1 MARRV
6 LAGGVEHQSATVKCR
21 AAASVSSITSSA
33 LNGAGGSTIRAKL
46 LAADLVHDRVGFT
59 VGGHSALPADDEGN
73 PI

>member
-6 LAGGVEHQSATVKCR
+6 LAFGGVEHQSATVRCR

-46 LAADLVHDRVGFT
+46 LAADLCTIASDSR
-59 VGGHSALPADDEGN
+59 SAAIGPAS
-73 PI
+73 